1 MLSLEE
7 RKPLLKEF
15 SMNLLRDETSPYLL
29 QHKDNPVHW
38 HPWGSKALALAKAE
52 NKPILLSVGYA
63 ACHWCHVMAHE
74 SFEDPDIAAIMNRLF
89 INIKVDR
96 EERPDI
102 DTIYMSALHALGEQG
117 GWPLTIFLTPE
128 GEPFWGGTYFP
139 PEPKYGRPGFPQILE
154 EIARLYTQEPEK
166 IHGNR
171 DALKNVLNKTEDTA
185 GEPQL
190 DMVLGVANQLLSVMD
205 MAKGGLKGAP
215 KFPQTGL
222 LDVLWRGH
230 IATGNNELRTAVT
243 TALTHMCEGGIYD
256 HLGGGFARY
265 SVDADWLVPHFE
277 KMLYDNALLIDRLTE
292 VWLETKNLLYKTRV
306 EETITWIAN
315 EMTTAEGGFA
325 ASIDAD
331 SEGVEGKFYVW
342 SPDEID
348 AELGVNGPWF
358 REHYDVHEGGNWEGS
373 SILNRLHLVSRPPSA
388 GDEEKLQNLRTKL
401 FGTRKA
407 RVAPGLDDKVL
418 LDWNGIAIAAIA
430 NASLVFG
437 REDWLSLSQTA
448 YRFVTESMK
457 RDGRTYHAYRADR
470 LQHRAM
476 SDGLANITSAALALF
491 EATMDWRYLDD
502 AQGFIT
508 ELDAHY
514 WDDKNGGYFYTADDA
529 EALLVRTRTASDD
542 ATPAANGTLPG
553 LFVKLYALTGD
564 EHYRS
569 RADQLILAFG
579 GAVTKNAFPHGA
591 WLASFDTAVN
601 LTQIVLIGEK
611 EDPARAALKAT
622 VLDLSLPT
630 RLLLDLEVGTELP
643 DGHPAKDKSMIE
655 GKATAYV
662 CTGPVCSAPVTD
674 PDDLRAALEASR
686 LAPED

>member
-1 MLSLEE
+1 MLSLEDHLLLE
-7 RKPLLKEF
+7 RPF
-15 SMNLLRDETSPYLL
+15 MNQLSAETSPYLL

-38 HPWGSKALALAKAE
+38 LPWGPDALSRAKAE

-74 SFEDPDIAAIMNRLF
+74 SFENQATADIMNRLY

-102 DTIYMSALHALGEQG
+102 DTIYMSVLHALGEQG
-117 GWPLTIFLTPE
+117 GWPLTMFLTPE

-139 PEPKYGRPGFPQILE
+139 PEPKFGRPGFPQVLE

-171 DALKNVLNKTEDTA
+171 DALKNALSQVEDTS
-185 GEPQL
+185 GQPPL
-190 DMVLGVANQLLSVMD
+190 DMVLGVANQLMGVMD
-205 MAKGGLKGAP
+205 MDKGGLKGAP

-222 LDVLWRGH
+222 LDVLWRAH
-230 IATGNNELRTAVT
+230 IATGNQELGAAVT
-243 TALTHMCEGGIYD
+243 TALSQMCEGGIYD

-292 VWLETKNLLYKTRV
+292 VWQETKTPLYATRI
-306 EETITWIAN
+306 EETVEWISR
-315 EMTTAEGGFA
+315 EMTTDGGAFA

-342 SPDEID
+342 TASEID
-348 AELGVNGPWF
+348 AELGTDAPWF
-358 REHYDVHEGGNWEGS
+358 KEQYDVRQDGNWEGNN
-373 SILNRLHLVSRPPSA
+373 ILNRLPLIGQIISD
-388 GDEEKLQNLRTKL
+388 DENIKLKNLRQKL
-401 FGTRKA
+401 FDKRA
-407 RVAPGLDDKVL
+407 SRIAPGLDDKVL
-418 LDWNGIAIAAIA
+418 LDWNGLAITAIA
-430 NASLVFG
+430 NASLVFK
-437 REDWLSLSQTA
+437 RDDWRALSQTA

-457 RDGRTYHAYRADR
+457 RNGRMHHAYRAGR

-476 SDGLANITSAALALF
+476 SDGLANMAAAALSLF
-491 EATMDWRYLDD
+491 EATMDWRYVDD

-514 WDDKNGGYFYTADDA
+514 WDDENGGYFYTADDA
-529 EALLVRTRTASDD
+529 EALLVRTRTAADD

-553 LFVKLYALTGD
+553 LLVRLYALTGD
-564 EHYRS
+564 EHYRD

-579 GAVTKNAFPHGA
+579 GAVTKNAFPHGS
-591 WLASFDTAVN
+591 WLASLDTAVN
-601 LTQIVLIGEK
+601 LTQIVIIGEK
-611 EDPARAALKAT
+611 ADAGRDALKET

-630 RLLLDLEVGTELP
+630 GLLLALEPGADLP
-643 DGHPAKDKSMIE
+643 DGHPATGKTMID

-674 PDDLRAALEASR
+674 PGDLRAALEASR
-686 LAPED
+686 LAPEA

>member
-1 MLSLEE
+1 MLSLEGHSFSE
-7 RKPLLKEF
+7 RTF
-15 SMNLLRDETSPYLL
+15 MNNLSGETSPYLL

-38 HPWGSKALALAKAE
+38 HPWGPDALTQAKAA

-74 SFEDPDIAAIMNRLF
+74 SFEDPAIAEVMNRLY

-117 GWPLTIFLTPE
+117 GWPLTMFLTPD

-139 PEPKYGRPGFPQILE
+139 PEPKFGRPGFPQILE

-171 DALKNVLNKTEDTA
+171 DALKNALNRVEDTS
-185 GEPQL
+185 GQPPL
-190 DMVLGVANQLLSVMD
+190 DMTLGIANQLLDVMD
-205 MAKGGLKGAP
+205 MEKGGIRGAP

-222 LDVLWRGH
+222 LDVLWRAH
-230 IATGNNELRTAVT
+230 IATANPKLRAAVT
-243 TALTHMCEGGIYD
+243 TALTHMCEGGLYD

-265 SVDADWLVPHFE
+265 SVDAAWLVPHFE

-292 VWLETKNLLYKTRV
+292 AWQETKDPLYAARI
-306 EETITWIAN
+306 EETIDWIAR
-315 EMTTAEGGFA
+315 EMTTGNGAFA

-331 SEGVEGKFYVW
+331 SQGVEGKFYVW
-342 SPDEID
+342 TAAEID
-348 AELGVNGPWF
+348 AELGVDGPWF
-358 REHYDVHEGGNWEGS
+358 REQYDVTEDGNWEGNA
-373 SILNRLHLVSRPPSA
+373 ILNRLHLIGRGTTEA
-388 GDEEKLQNLRTKL
+388 DEEKLRTLRQKL
-401 FGTRKA
+401 LGKRA
-407 RVAPGLDDKVL
+407 SRVRPGLDDKVL
-418 LDWNGIAIAAIA
+418 LDWNGLAAAAIA
-430 NASLVFG
+430 NAGLVF
-437 REDWLSLSQTA
+437 RRDDWITLSQTA
-448 YRFVTESMK
+448 YRFVSESMK
-457 RDGRTYHAYRADR
+457 RDKRMHHAYRAGR

-476 SDGLANITSAALALF
+476 SDGLANITGAALSLF
-491 EATMDWRYLDD
+491 EATMDWSYVDD
-502 AQGFIT
+502 AQSYIT

-514 WDDKNGGYFYTADDA
+514 WDETNGGYFYTADDA
-529 EALLVRTRTASDD
+529 EALLVRTRTAADD

-553 LFVKLYALTGD
+553 LMVKLYALTGD
-564 EHYRS
+564 EHYRD

-591 WLASFDTAVN
+591 WLASLDTAVN
-601 LTQIVLIGEK
+601 LTQIVLIGEQG
-611 EDPARAALKAT
+611 DPGRAALKDT
-622 VLDLSLPT
+622 VLDISLPT
-630 RLLLDLEVGTELP
+630 RLLLDLDAGTDLP
-643 DGHPAKDKSMIE
+643 DGHPAQGKTMME
-655 GKATAYV
+655 GRATAYV

-674 PDDLRAALEASR
+674 PGDLRAALEASR

>member
-1 MLSLEE
+1 MTETH
-7 RKPLLKEF
+7 PQ
-15 SMNLLRDETSPYLL
+15 NLLSNETSPYLL

-38 HPWGSKALALAKAE
+38 HPWGPDALARAKAE

-74 SFEDPDIAAIMNRLF
+74 SFEDPAIADIMNRLY

-117 GWPLTIFLTPE
+117 GWPLTMFLTPE

-139 PEPKYGRPGFPQILE
+139 PKPAYGRPGFPQILE
-154 EIARLYTQEPEK
+154 EIARLYREEPEK
-166 IHGNR
+166 IQGNR
-171 DALKNVLNKTEDTA
+171 DALKNALARVDDTS
-185 GEPQL
+185 GQPPL
-190 DMVLGVANQLLSVMD
+190 DMLLGVANQLLGVMD

-222 LDVLWRGH
+222 LDVLWRAH
-230 IATGNNELRTAVT
+230 IATGNKELRAAVT
-243 TALTHMCEGGIYD
+243 TALTRMCEGGIYD

-292 VWLETKNLLYKTRV
+292 AWQETKDPLYAARV
-306 EETITWIAN
+306 AETIDWITR
-315 EMTTAEGGFA
+315 EMATAEGAFA

-331 SEGVEGKFYVW
+331 SEGEEGKFYVW
-342 SPDEID
+342 TADEID
-348 AELGVNGPWF
+348 AELGINGPWF
-358 REHYDVHEGGNWEGS
+358 REQYDVREGGNWEDN
-373 SILNRLHLVSRPPSA
+373 SILNRLHLVGHNFSQE
-388 GDEEKLQNLRTKL
+388 DEERLKELRQKL
-401 FGTRKA
+401 FDKRGSRI
-407 RVAPGLDDKVL
+407 APGLDDKIL
-418 LDWNGIAIAAIA
+418 LDWNGLAIAAIA

-437 REDWLSLSQTA
+437 RDDWRTLSQTA
-448 YRFVTESMK
+448 YRFVAESMK
-457 RDGRTYHAYRADR
+457 RDGRMHHAYRAGR

-476 SDGLANITSAALALF
+476 ADGLANMCAAALALF
-491 EATMDWRYLDD
+491 EATTDWSYVDD
-502 AQGFIT
+502 AQAYIS

-514 WDDKNGGYFYTADDA
+514 WDETHGGYFYTADDA
-529 EALLVRTRTASDD
+529 EALLVRTRTAADD

-553 LFVKLYALTGD
+553 LLVRLYALTGD
-564 EHYRS
+564 EHYRD

-579 GAVTKNAFPHGA
+579 GAVTKNAFPYGS
-591 WLASFDTAVN
+591 WLASLDTAVN
-601 LTQIVLIGEK
+601 LTQIVIIGEK
-611 EDPARAALKAT
+611 DDAGRRALKDT
-622 VLDLSLPT
+622 VLGLSLPT
-630 RLLLDLEVGTELP
+630 RLLLDLDAGADLP
-643 DGHPAKDKSMIE
+643 DGHPAKGKTMVE

-674 PDDLRAALEASR
+674 PGDLRAALEASR
-686 LAPED
+686 LAPD

>member
-1 MLSLEE
+1 MTQ
-7 RKPLLKEF
+7 PGPA
-15 SMNLLRDETSPYLL
+15 NLLANETSPYLL

-38 HPWGSKALALAKAE
+38 HPWGPDALARAKAE

-74 SFEDPDIAAIMNRLF
+74 SFEDPAIADLMNRLYV
-89 INIKVDR
+89 NIKVDR

-117 GWPLTIFLTPE
+117 GWPLTMFLTPD

-139 PEPKYGRPGFPQILE
+139 PKPQYGRPGFPQVLE
-154 EIARLYTQEPEK
+154 EIARLYTEEPTK

-171 DALKNVLNKTEDTA
+171 DALKNALARVEDTT
-185 GEPQL
+185 GQPPL
-190 DMVLGVANQLLSVMD
+190 DMLLGVANQLMGVMD

-222 LDVLWRGH
+222 LDVLWRAH
-230 IATGNNELRTAVT
+230 IATGNKDHRAAVT

-292 VWLETKNLLYKTRV
+292 AWQETKDTLYALRI
-306 EETITWIAN
+306 EETIGWITR
-315 EMTTAEGGFA
+315 EMTTPDGAFA

-331 SEGVEGKFYVW
+331 SEGEEGKFYVW
-342 SPDEID
+342 TPEQID

-358 REHYDVHEGGNWEGS
+358 REQYDVHDGGNWEGKA
-373 SILNRLHLVSRPPSA
+373 ILNRLHLTTQEFN
-388 GDEEKLQNLRTKL
+388 GEDEAKLKSLRQQL
-401 FGTRKA
+401 FDKRA
-407 RVAPGLDDKVL
+407 RRIAPGLDDKVL
-418 LDWNGIAIAAIA
+418 LDWNGLAIAAIA
-430 NASLVFG
+430 NASLVF
-437 REDWLSLSQTA
+437 RRDDWCALSQTA

-457 RDGRTYHAYRADR
+457 RDGRMHHAYRAGR

-476 SDGLANITSAALALF
+476 SDGLANICAAALALF
-491 EATMDWRYLDD
+491 EATGDWTYVDD
-502 AQGFIT
+502 AQSFIS

-514 WDDKNGGYFYTADDA
+514 WDDTNGGYFYTADDA
-529 EALLVRTRTASDD
+529 EALLVRTRTAADD
-542 ATPAANGTLPG
+542 ATPAANGTLAG
-553 LFVKLYALTGD
+553 LLVRLYALTGD
-564 EHYRS
+564 EHYRD
-569 RADQLILAFG
+569 RADQLIIAFG
-579 GAVTKNAFPHGA
+579 GAVTKNAFPHGS
-591 WLASFDTAVN
+591 WLASLDTAVN
-601 LTQIVLIGEK
+601 LTQIVLIGEPG
-611 EDPARAALKAT
+611 DAGRAALKDT

-630 RLLLDLEVGTELP
+630 RFLLDLDAGTDLP
-643 DGHPAKDKSMIE
+643 DGHPAKGKTMTD

-674 PDDLRAALEASR
+674 PGDLRAALEASR
-686 LAPED
+686 LAPDP

>member
-1 MLSLEE
+1 MLSLEDHLLLE
-7 RKPLLKEF
+7 RPF
-15 SMNLLRDETSPYLL
+15 MNQLSAETSPYLL

-38 HPWGSKALALAKAE
+38 LPWGPDALSRAKAE

-74 SFEDPDIAAIMNRLF
+74 SFENQATADIMNRLY

-117 GWPLTIFLTPE
+117 GWPLTMFLTPD

-139 PEPKYGRPGFPQILE
+139 PEPKFGRPGFPQVLE

-171 DALKNVLNKTEDTA
+171 DALKNALSQVEDTS
-185 GEPQL
+185 GQPPL
-190 DMVLGVANQLLSVMD
+190 DMVLGVANQLMGVMD
-205 MAKGGLKGAP
+205 MDKGGLKGAP

-222 LDVLWRGH
+222 LDVLWRAH
-230 IATGNNELRTAVT
+230 IATGNQELGAAVT
-243 TALTHMCEGGIYD
+243 TALSQMCEGGIYD

-292 VWLETKNLLYKTRV
+292 VWQETKNPLYATRI
-306 EETITWIAN
+306 EETVEWISR
-315 EMTTAEGGFA
+315 EMTTDGGAFA

-342 SPDEID
+342 TASEID
-348 AELGVNGPWF
+348 AELGTDAPWF
-358 REHYDVHEGGNWEGS
+358 KEQYDVRQDGNWEGNN
-373 SILNRLHLVSRPPSA
+373 ILNRLPLIGQILSD
-388 GDEEKLQNLRTKL
+388 DENIKLKNLRQKL
-401 FGTRKA
+401 FDKRA
-407 RVAPGLDDKVL
+407 SRIAPGLDDKVL
-418 LDWNGIAIAAIA
+418 LDWNGLAITAVA
-430 NASLVFG
+430 NASLVF
-437 REDWLSLSQTA
+437 RRDDWRALSQTA

-457 RDGRTYHAYRADR
+457 RDGRMHHAYRAGR

-476 SDGLANITSAALALF
+476 SDGLANMAAAALSLF
-491 EATMDWRYLDD
+491 EATMDWRYVDN

-514 WDDKNGGYFYTADDA
+514 WDDENGGYFYTADDA
-529 EALLVRTRTASDD
+529 EALLVRTRTAADD

-553 LFVKLYALTGD
+553 LLVRLYALTGD
-564 EHYRS
+564 EHYRD

-579 GAVTKNAFPHGA
+579 GAVTKNAFPHGS
-591 WLASFDTAVN
+591 WLASLDTAVN
-601 LTQIVLIGEK
+601 LTQIVIIGEK
-611 EDPARAALKAT
+611 ADAGRDALKET

-630 RLLLDLEVGTELP
+630 GLLLALEPGADLP
-643 DGHPAKDKSMIE
+643 DGHPATGKTMID

-674 PDDLRAALEASR
+674 PGDLRAALEASR
-686 LAPED
+686 LAPEA

>member
-1 MLSLEE
+1 MNQLSA
-7 RKPLLKEF
+7 
-15 SMNLLRDETSPYLL
+15 ETSPYLL
-29 QHKDNPVHW
+29 QHQDNPVHW
-38 HPWGSKALALAKAE
+38 RPWGPDALALARAE

-74 SFEDPDIAAIMNRLF
+74 SFENPATAEIMNRLY

-117 GWPLTIFLTPE
+117 GWPLTMFLTPD

-139 PEPKYGRPGFPQILE
+139 PEPKFGRPGFPQVLE

-171 DALKNVLNKTEDTA
+171 DALKNVLSRIEDTT
-185 GEPQL
+185 GQPPL
-190 DMVLGVANQLLSVMD
+190 DMVLGVANQLIGVMD
-205 MAKGGLKGAP
+205 MENGGLNGAP

-222 LDVLWRGH
+222 LDVLWRAH
-230 IATGNNELRTAVT
+230 IATGNQEHRTAVT

-292 VWLETKNLLYKTRV
+292 VWQETKDPLYAARV
-306 EETITWIAN
+306 DETIAWIAR
-315 EMTTAEGGFA
+315 EMTTEEGAFA

-331 SEGVEGKFYVW
+331 SEGEEGKFYVW
-342 SPDEID
+342 TADEID
-348 AELGVNGPWF
+348 TVLGTNGPWF
-358 REHYDVHEGGNWEGS
+358 RDQYDVTEGGNWEGNA
-373 SILNRLHLVSRPPSA
+373 ILNRLHLIGKPLA
-388 GDEEKLQNLRTKL
+388 TNDEAKLKTLRENLFAKRT
-401 FGTRKA
+401 TRI
-407 RVAPGLDDKVL
+407 APGLDDKVL
-418 LDWNGIAIAAIA
+418 LDWNGLAIAAIA
-430 NASLVFG
+430 NASLVF
-437 REDWLSLSQTA
+437 RRNDWLALSQSA

-457 RDGRTYHAYRADR
+457 RDGRMHHAYRAGR

-476 SDGLANITSAALALF
+476 SDGLANICAAALALF
-491 EATMDWRYLDD
+491 EATMDWKYVDD
-502 AQGFIT
+502 AQGIIT

-514 WDDKNGGYFYTADDA
+514 WDETNGGYFYTADDA

-553 LFVKLYALTGD
+553 LLVRLYALTGD
-564 EHYRS
+564 EHFRD

-579 GAVTKNAFPHGA
+579 GAVTKNAFPHGS
-591 WLASFDTAVN
+591 WLASLDTAVN
-601 LTQIVLIGEK
+601 LTQIVIIGEAG
-611 EDPARAALKAT
+611 DPARAALKET
-622 VLDLSLPT
+622 VLDMSLPT
-630 RLLLDLEVGTELP
+630 RLLLDLDAGADLP
-643 DGHPAKDKSMIE
+643 DGHPAQ
-655 GKATAYV
+655 GKTMVNGRATAYV
-662 CTGPVCSAPVTD
+662 CTGPVCSPPVTD
-674 PDDLRAALEASR
+674 TADLRVALEASR
-686 LAPED
+686 LAPE

>member
-1 MLSLEE
+1 MLSLEHHLLLE
-7 RKPLLKEF
+7 RPF
-15 SMNLLRDETSPYLL
+15 MNQLSAETSPYLL

-38 HPWGSKALALAKAE
+38 LPWGPDALSRAKAE

-74 SFEDPDIAAIMNRLF
+74 SFENQATADIMNRLF

-117 GWPLTIFLTPE
+117 GWPLTMFLTPD

-139 PEPKYGRPGFPQILE
+139 PEPKFGRPGFPQVLE

-171 DALKNVLNKTEDTA
+171 DALKNALSQVEDTS
-185 GEPQL
+185 GQPPL
-190 DMVLGVANQLLSVMD
+190 DMVLGVANQLMGVMD
-205 MAKGGLKGAP
+205 MDKGGLKGAP

-222 LDVLWRGH
+222 LGVLWRAH
-230 IATGNNELRTAVT
+230 IATGNHEPGNAVT
-243 TALTHMCEGGIYD
+243 TALTQMSEGGIYD

-277 KMLYDNALLIDRLTE
+277 KMLYDNALLIDRLTD
-292 VWLETKNLLYKTRV
+292 VWQETKNPLYATRI
-306 EETITWIAN
+306 EETIEWISR
-315 EMTTAEGGFA
+315 EMTTAGGGFA

-342 SPDEID
+342 TESEID
-348 AELGVNGPWF
+348 AELGTDAPWF
-358 REHYDVHEGGNWEGS
+358 KEQYDVRPDGNWEGNN
-373 SILNRLHLVSRPPSA
+373 ILNRLPLVGHVLSDDENIKLKSLRQILFTKRTSRI
-388 GDEEKLQNLRTKL
+388 
-401 FGTRKA
+401 
-407 RVAPGLDDKVL
+407 APGLDDKVL
-418 LDWNGIAIAAIA
+418 LDWNGLAIAAIA
-430 NASLVFG
+430 NASLVF
-437 REDWLSLSQTA
+437 RRDDWLSMSQTA

-457 RDGRTYHAYRADR
+457 REGRMHHAYRAGR

-476 SDGLANITSAALALF
+476 SDGLANMATAALSLF
-491 EATMDWRYLDD
+491 EATMDWRYVDD

-514 WDDKNGGYFYTADDA
+514 WDDENGGYFYTADDA
-529 EALLVRTRTASDD
+529 EALLVRTRTAADD

-553 LFVKLYALTGD
+553 LLVRLYALTGD
-564 EHYRS
+564 EHYRD

-579 GAVTKNAFPHGA
+579 GAVTKNAFPHSS
-591 WLASFDTAVN
+591 WLASLDTAVN
-601 LTQIVLIGEK
+601 LTQIVIIGERA
-611 EDPARAALKAT
+611 DPAADALKET

-630 RLLLDLEVGTELP
+630 GLLLVLEPGVDLP
-643 DGHPAKDKSMIE
+643 DGHPATGKTMID

-686 LAPED
+686 LAPDT

>member
-1 MLSLEE
+1 
-7 RKPLLKEF
+7 
-15 SMNLLRDETSPYLL
+15 MNLLSAETSPYLL
-29 QHKDNPVHW
+29 QHQDNPVHW
-38 HPWGSKALALAKAE
+38 LPWGPEALAKAKAE
-52 NKPILLSVGYA
+52 KKPILLSVGYA

-74 SFEDPDIAAIMNRLF
+74 SFENPATAEIMNRLY

-117 GWPLTIFLTPE
+117 GWPLTMFLTPD

-139 PEPKYGRPGFPQILE
+139 PEPKFGRPGFPQVLE

-171 DALKNVLNKTEDTA
+171 DALKNALSRVEDTS
-185 GEPQL
+185 GQPPL
-190 DMVLGVANQLLSVMD
+190 DMVLGVANQLMEVMD
-205 MAKGGLKGAP
+205 LEKGGLKGAP

-222 LDVLWRGH
+222 LDVLWRAH
-230 IATGNNELRTAVT
+230 IATGNQELATAVI

-277 KMLYDNALLIDRLTE
+277 KMLYDNALLIDRMTE
-292 VWLETKNLLYKTRV
+292 VWQENKDPLFAARI
-306 EETITWIAN
+306 EETIGWIAR
-315 EMTTAEGGFA
+315 EMTTDDGAFA

-342 SPDEID
+342 TAEEID
-348 AELGVNGPWF
+348 AELGPDGPWF
-358 REHYDVHEGGNWEGS
+358 RDQYDVRPDGNWEGN
-373 SILNRLHLVSRPPSA
+373 SILNRLPLI
-388 GDEEKLQNLRTKL
+388 GEKLSADQETKLKNLRQHL
-401 FGTRKA
+401 FHKRA
-407 RVAPGLDDKVL
+407 SRIAPGLDDKVL
-418 LDWNGIAIAAIA
+418 LDWNGLAIAAIA
-430 NASLVFG
+430 NANLVF
-437 REDWLSLSQTA
+437 RRDDWLSMSQTA

-457 RDGRTYHAYRADR
+457 RDRRLHHAYRAGR

-476 SDGLANITSAALALF
+476 SDGLANMAAAALSLF
-491 EATMDWRYLDD
+491 EATMDWRYVDD

-514 WDDKNGGYFYTADDA
+514 WDETNGGYFYTADDA
-529 EALLVRTRTASDD
+529 EALLVRTRTAADD

-553 LFVKLYALTGD
+553 LMVRLYALTGD
-564 EHYRS
+564 EHYRD

-579 GAVTKNAFPHGA
+579 GAVTKNAFPHGS
-591 WLASFDTAVN
+591 WLASLDTAVN
-601 LTQIVLIGEK
+601 LTQIVIIGEK
-611 EDPARAALKAT
+611 ADAGKEALKET
-622 VLDLSLPT
+622 VLALSLPT
-630 RLLLDLEVGTELP
+630 RLLLVLEPGTDLP
-643 DGHPAKDKSMIE
+643 DGHPATGKTMLD

-674 PDDLRAALEASR
+674 PADLRAALEASR
-686 LAPED
+686 LAPDP

>member
-1 MLSLEE
+1 MNQLSA
-7 RKPLLKEF
+7 
-15 SMNLLRDETSPYLL
+15 ETSPYLL
-29 QHKDNPVHW
+29 QHQDNPVHW
-38 HPWGSKALALAKAE
+38 HPWGPDALALARAE

-74 SFEDPDIAAIMNRLF
+74 SFENPATAEIMNRLY

-117 GWPLTIFLTPE
+117 GWPLTMFLTPD

-139 PEPKYGRPGFPQILE
+139 PEPKFGRPGFPQVLE

-171 DALKNVLNKTEDTA
+171 DALKNVLSRIEDTT
-185 GEPQL
+185 GQPPL
-190 DMVLGVANQLLSVMD
+190 DMVLGVANQLMDVMD
-205 MAKGGLKGAP
+205 MEKGGLNGAP

-222 LDVLWRGH
+222 LDVLWRAH
-230 IATGNNELRTAVT
+230 IATGNQEHRTAVT

-292 VWLETKNLLYKTRV
+292 VWQETKDPLYAARV
-306 EETITWIAN
+306 DETIAWIAR
-315 EMTTAEGGFA
+315 EMTTEEGAFA

-331 SEGVEGKFYVW
+331 SEGEEGKFYVW
-342 SPDEID
+342 TADEID
-348 AELGVNGPWF
+348 TVLGTNGPWF
-358 REHYDVHEGGNWEGS
+358 RDQYDVRPEGNWEGNA
-373 SILNRLHLVSRPPSA
+373 ILNRLHLIGKPLTTN
-388 GDEEKLQNLRTKL
+388 DEAKLKTLRENLFDKRT
-401 FGTRKA
+401 TRI
-407 RVAPGLDDKVL
+407 APGLDDKVL
-418 LDWNGIAIAAIA
+418 LDWNGLAIAAIA
-430 NASLVFG
+430 NASLVF
-437 REDWLSLSQTA
+437 RRNDWLALSQSA

-457 RDGRTYHAYRADR
+457 RHGRMHHAYRAGR

-476 SDGLANITSAALALF
+476 SDGLANMGAAALALF
-491 EATMDWRYLDD
+491 EATMDWKYVDD

-514 WDDKNGGYFYTADDA
+514 WDETNGGYFYTADDA

-553 LFVKLYALTGD
+553 LLVRLYALTGD
-564 EHYRS
+564 EHFRD

-579 GAVTKNAFPHGA
+579 GAVTKNAIPHGS
-591 WLASFDTAVN
+591 WLASLDTAVN
-601 LTQIVLIGEK
+601 LTQIVIIGEAG
-611 EDPARAALKAT
+611 DPARAALKET
-622 VLDLSLPT
+622 VLDMSLPT
-630 RLLLDLEVGTELP
+630 RLLLDLDAGADLP
-643 DGHPAKDKSMIE
+643 DGHPAQ
-655 GKATAYV
+655 GKTMVDGRATAYV
-662 CTGPVCSAPVTD
+662 CTGPVCSPPVTD
-674 PDDLRAALEASR
+674 PADLQVALEASR
-686 LAPED
+686 LAPE

>member
-1 MLSLEE
+1 MLSLEDHLHLE
-7 RKPLLKEF
+7 RHF
-15 SMNLLRDETSPYLL
+15 MNQLSAETSPYLL

-38 HPWGSKALALAKAE
+38 LPWGPDALSRAKAE

-74 SFEDPDIAAIMNRLF
+74 SFENQATADIMNRLY

-117 GWPLTIFLTPE
+117 GWPLTMFLTPD

-139 PEPKYGRPGFPQILE
+139 PEPKFGRPGFPQVLE

-171 DALKNVLNKTEDTA
+171 DALKNALSQVEDTS
-185 GEPQL
+185 GQPPL
-190 DMVLGVANQLLSVMD
+190 DMVLGVANQLLGVMD
-205 MAKGGLKGAP
+205 MEKGGLKGAP
-215 KFPQTGL
+215 KFPQTAL
-222 LDVLWRGH
+222 LDVLWRAH
-230 IATGNNELRTAVT
+230 IATDNQDLGNAVT
-243 TALTHMCEGGIYD
+243 TALTNMCEGGIYD

-277 KMLYDNALLIDRLTE
+277 KMLYDNALLIGRLTE
-292 VWLETKNLLYKTRV
+292 VWQETKNPLYAARI
-306 EETITWIAN
+306 EETVGWISR
-315 EMTTAEGGFA
+315 EMTTDEGAFA

-342 SPDEID
+342 TASEID
-348 AELGVNGPWF
+348 AELGSDAPWF
-358 REHYDVHEGGNWEGS
+358 KEQYDVRPDGNWEGNT
-373 SILNRLHLVSRPPSA
+373 ILNRLSLVGQVLS
-388 GDEEKLQNLRTKL
+388 DEEDIKLRNLRQKL
-401 FGTRKA
+401 FTKRTS
-407 RVAPGLDDKVL
+407 RVAPSLDDKVL
-418 LDWNGIAIAAIA
+418 LDWNGLAIAAIA
-430 NASLVFG
+430 NASLVFK
-437 REDWLSLSQTA
+437 RDDWCALSQTA

-457 RDGRTYHAYRADR
+457 RDGRMHHAYRAGR

-476 SDGLANITSAALALF
+476 SDGLANMAAAALALF
-491 EATMDWRYLDD
+491 EATMDWTYVDD
-502 AQGFIT
+502 AQGFIA

-514 WDDKNGGYFYTADDA
+514 WDDENGGYFYAADDA
-529 EALLVRTRTASDD
+529 EALLVRTRTAADD

-553 LFVKLYALTGD
+553 LLVRLYALTGD
-564 EHYRS
+564 EHYRD

-579 GAVTKNAFPHGA
+579 GAVTKNAFPHGS
-591 WLASFDTAVN
+591 WLASLDTAVN
-601 LTQIVLIGEK
+601 LTQIVIIGEK
-611 EDPARAALKAT
+611 ADAARDALKET

-630 RLLLDLEVGTELP
+630 GLLLVLEPGANLP
-643 DGHPAKDKSMIE
+643 DGHPATGKTMID

-674 PDDLRAALEASR
+674 AGDLRAALEASR
-686 LAPED
+686 LAPDT

>member
-1 MLSLEE
+1 MLSLEDHLLLE
-7 RKPLLKEF
+7 RPF
-15 SMNLLRDETSPYLL
+15 MNQLSAETSPYLL

-38 HPWGSKALALAKAE
+38 LPWGPDALSRAKAE

-74 SFEDPDIAAIMNRLF
+74 SFENQATADIMNRLY

-117 GWPLTIFLTPE
+117 GWPLTMFLTPD

-139 PEPKYGRPGFPQILE
+139 PEPKFGRPGFPQVLE

-171 DALKNVLNKTEDTA
+171 DALKNALSQVEDTS
-185 GEPQL
+185 GQPPL
-190 DMVLGVANQLLSVMD
+190 DMVLAVANQLMGVMD
-205 MAKGGLKGAP
+205 MDKGGLKGAP

-222 LDVLWRGH
+222 LDVLWRAH
-230 IATGNNELRTAVT
+230 IATGNQELGAAVT
-243 TALTHMCEGGIYD
+243 TALSQMCEGGIYD

-292 VWLETKNLLYKTRV
+292 VWQETKTPLYATRI
-306 EETITWIAN
+306 EETVEWISR
-315 EMTTAEGGFA
+315 EMTTDGGAFA

-342 SPDEID
+342 TASEID
-348 AELGVNGPWF
+348 AELGTEAPWF
-358 REHYDVHEGGNWEGS
+358 KEQYDVRQDGNWEGNN
-373 SILNRLHLVSRPPSA
+373 ILNRLPLIGQILSD
-388 GDEEKLQNLRTKL
+388 DENIKLKNLRQKL
-401 FGTRKA
+401 FDKRA
-407 RVAPGLDDKVL
+407 SRIAPGLDDKVL
-418 LDWNGIAIAAIA
+418 LDWNGLAITAIA
-430 NASLVFG
+430 NASLVFK
-437 REDWLSLSQTA
+437 RDDWRALSQTA

-457 RDGRTYHAYRADR
+457 RNGRMHHAYRAGR

-476 SDGLANITSAALALF
+476 SDGLANMAAAALSLF
-491 EATMDWRYLDD
+491 EATMDWRYVDD

-514 WDDKNGGYFYTADDA
+514 WDDENGGYFYTADDA
-529 EALLVRTRTASDD
+529 EALLVRTRTAADD

-553 LFVKLYALTGD
+553 LLVRLYALTGD
-564 EHYRS
+564 EHYRD

-579 GAVTKNAFPHGA
+579 GAVTKNAFPHGS
-591 WLASFDTAVN
+591 WLASLDTAVN
-601 LTQIVLIGEK
+601 LTQIVIIGEK
-611 EDPARAALKAT
+611 ADAGRDALKET

-630 RLLLDLEVGTELP
+630 GLLLALEPGADLP
-643 DGHPAKDKSMIE
+643 DGHPATGKTMID

-674 PDDLRAALEASR
+674 PGDLRAALEASR
-686 LAPED
+686 LAPEA

>member
-1 MLSLEE
+1 MLSLAGHPLFE
-7 RKPLLKEF
+7 RSF
-15 SMNLLRDETSPYLL
+15 MNRLSAETSPYLL

-38 HPWGSKALALAKAE
+38 HPWGPDALSRAKAE

-74 SFEDPDIAAIMNRLF
+74 SFENPATAEIMNRLY

-102 DTIYMSALHALGEQG
+102 DTIYMNALHALGEQG
-117 GWPLTIFLTPE
+117 GWPLTMFLTPD

-139 PEPKYGRPGFPQILE
+139 PEPKFGRPGFPQVLE

-171 DALKNVLNKTEDTA
+171 DALKNALGRIEDTS
-185 GEPQL
+185 GQPPL
-190 DMVLGVANQLLSVMD
+190 DMLLGIANQLMDVMD
-205 MAKGGLKGAP
+205 MQRGGLKGAP
-215 KFPQTGL
+215 KFPQTAL

-230 IATGNNELRTAVT
+230 IATGNEPLRAAVT

-292 VWLETKNLLYKTRV
+292 VWQETKDPLYAARID
-306 EETITWIAN
+306 ETIAWIAR
-315 EMTTAEGGFA
+315 EMTTAEGAFA

-331 SEGVEGKFYVW
+331 SDGEEGKFYVW
-342 SPDEID
+342 TANEID
-348 AELGVNGPWF
+348 TELGDAGPWF
-358 REHYDVHEGGNWEGS
+358 REQYDVTEGGNWEGNA
-373 SILNRLHLVSRPPSA
+373 ILNRLHLIGQTLTA
-388 GDEEKLQNLRTKL
+388 EEETNLKTLRQKL
-401 FGTRKA
+401 FDKR
-407 RVAPGLDDKVL
+407 RSRIAPGLDDKVL
-418 LDWNGIAIAAIA
+418 LDWNGLAIAAIS
-430 NASLVFG
+430 NASMVFK
-437 REDWLSLSQTA
+437 RDDWLTVSQTA
-448 YRFVTESMK
+448 YRFVAESMK
-457 RDGRTYHAYRADR
+457 RDGRMHHAYRADR

-476 SDGLANITSAALALF
+476 SDGLANICAAALALF
-491 EATMDWRYLDD
+491 EATSDWSYVDD
-502 AQGFIT
+502 AQGFVT

-529 EALLVRTRTASDD
+529 EALLVRTRTAADD

-553 LFVKLYALTGD
+553 LMVRLYALTGD
-564 EHYRS
+564 EHYRD

-579 GAVTKNAFPHGA
+579 GAVTKNAFPHGS
-591 WLASFDTAVN
+591 WLASLDTAVN
-601 LTQIVLIGEK
+601 LTQIVIIGETD
-611 EDPARAALKAT
+611 DPAREALKDT
-622 VLDLSLPT
+622 VLSLSLPT
-630 RLLLDLEVGTELP
+630 RLLLDLDPGADLP
-643 DGHPAKDKSMIE
+643 DSHPAMGKTMLD

-674 PDDLRAALEASR
+674 PGDLRAALEASR
-686 LAPED
+686 LAPD